1 MHTLIHRSQNIR
13 VSADALL
20 FRLSN
25 LATKCEHDEIVTN
38 KENDDLPV
46 SRWVVA
52 VDVITSPSVV
62 CGSKVVVAGA
72 AAAAVV
78 SVGSAEADDASASL
92 SVLLGVAW
100 GTDGCSEV
108 FRWVVAVDV
117 ITSPAVVCGSK
128 VVVAGAAAAAVDSV
142 GSAEADDASASLC
155 VVLGVAWGTDGCSEV
170 CCSVV
175 NAEGACVGEVA
186 VPVKITAAVVDS
198 ERKEEVVMVR
208 SLSAVRWLVTVCCG
222 GRLVTIPVWRGVL

>member
-13 VSADALL
+13 ASADALL

-72 AAAAVV
+72 AAAA
-78 SVGSAEADDASASL
+78 A
-92 SVLLGVAW
+92 
-100 GTDGCSEV
+100 
-108 FRWVVAVDV
+108 
-117 ITSPAVVCGSK
+117 AVV
-128 VVVAGAAAAAVDSV
+128 SV